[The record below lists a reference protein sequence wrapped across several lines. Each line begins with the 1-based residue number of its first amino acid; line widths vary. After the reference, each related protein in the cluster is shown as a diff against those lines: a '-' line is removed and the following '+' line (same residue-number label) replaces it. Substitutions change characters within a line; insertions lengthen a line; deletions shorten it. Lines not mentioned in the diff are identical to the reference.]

1 MMKLDIQMFA
11 VPFRKVSKTRK
22 RMRRSHNAMEIPGM
36 TKCPSCGEMIKP
48 HRVCPKCGSHN
59 IDYLTRIIGYLK
71 RVSSFNEAR
80 QVEEHM
86 RSYRQ

>member
-22 RMRRSHNAMEIPGM
+22 RMRISHNAMEIPGM

-48 HRVCPKCGSHN
+48 HRVCPKCGS
-59 IDYLTRIIGYLK
+59 YKGK
-71 RVSSFNEAR
+71 VEVAKKEEA
-80 QVEEHM
+80 
-86 RSYRQ
+86 

>member
-36 TKCPSCGEMIKP
+36 TKCPTCGEMIKP
-48 HRVCPKCGSHN
+48 HRVCAKCGN
-59 IDYLTRIIGYLK
+59 YKGNK
-71 RVSSFNEAR
+71 VVEVKEA
-80 QVEEHM
+80 E
-86 RSYRQ
+86 